1 MISGIIA
8 AIFSP
13 IGRIALIALALLA
26 AVGVI
31 DRRATYRERAKCDAA
46 AMRAERDAA
55 LQDLRAEKEARER
68 EKQTITILEQQKGT
82 DDEARQSLEAELAK
96 RTPAARCELSDPDAR
111 RLR

>member
-1 MISGIIA
+1 MIA
-8 AIFSP
+8 AVFAFILSP
-13 IGRIALIALALLA
+13 AGRIVMIALALMS
-26 AVGVI
+26 AVAFI
-31 DRRATYRERAKCDAA
+31 DRRATYRERARCDAA

-68 EKQTITILEQQKGT
+68 EKQTITLLEQQKGT
-82 DDEARQSLEAELAK
+82 DDEARQNLEAELAK